1 VDSAVVV
8 AENVGGTHYDHY
20 DHPVVYR
27 DRDRAHLAQ
36 SVVHCLQVLH
46 WDRIH
51 HMSDS
56 PADSGL
62 VGISQVIVDVDSRA
76 ICYDLAF

>member
-1 VDSAVVV
+1 VDWAVVA
-8 AENVGGTHYDHY
+8 AENAGDTHYDHY
-20 DHPVVYR
+20 DHPAVYH
-27 DRDRAHLAQ
+27 DHARAHLAQ

-46 WDRIH
+46 WDRTH

-56 PADSGL
+56 LADSGL
-62 VGISQVIVDVDSRA
+62 VEISQAIVDVDSQA